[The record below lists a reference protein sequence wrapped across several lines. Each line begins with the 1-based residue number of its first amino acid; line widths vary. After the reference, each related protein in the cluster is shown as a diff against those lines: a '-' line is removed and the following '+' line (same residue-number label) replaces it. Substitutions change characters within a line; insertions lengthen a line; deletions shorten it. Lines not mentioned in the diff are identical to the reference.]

1 MDEMDRQIVNL
12 LRSNGRR
19 SNVEIARELGVS
31 EGTVRKRV
39 DRLVET
45 NALRIVGLADPSSV
59 GLNLRAL
66 IFVTVQLARVEAV
79 GALLCEMPEVLSVY
93 RVIGE
98 YDLVMEAAFE
108 TDANLLAFLRDRVAT
123 IPGVVAT
130 KVGHV
135 PQVLKQSH
143 EWAIPE
149 PPPPVILVVDDDP
162 DFCEFTRLVL
172 ESDGYVVQSASSGHE
187 ALQSMTSRAPD
198 LVIMDIMMDG
208 VFDGWDANRRMR
220 QDPQLRE
227 TAVLV
232 VSSITAS
239 EYLSQFPTDDDNM
252 IDNFLSK
259 PVDPN
264 TLKAEVRR
272 LVGRKR
278 WGWSGRLR

>member
-39 DRLVET
+39 DRLLEDHT
-45 NALRIVGLADPSSV
+45 LRIVALADPASI
-59 GLNLRAL
+59 GLKVRAL
-66 IFVTVQLARVEAV
+66 IFVTAELAHLDSV
-79 GALLCEMPEVLSVY
+79 GAGLSQMPEVLSVY
-93 RVIGE
+93 RMTGE
-98 YDLVMEAAFE
+98 YDLVLEAAFQSDE
-108 TDANLLAFLRDRVAT
+108 HLMSFLRDRVA
-123 IPGVVAT
+123 ILPGVVAT

-135 PQVLKQSH
+135 PQIMKQHH

-149 PPPPVILVVDDDP
+149 PPPPTILIVDDDP
-162 DFCEFTRLVL
+162 DFVAFTRIVL
-172 ESDGYVVQSASSGHE
+172 EDEGYVVQAAPNGQA
-187 ALQSMTSRAPD
+187 ALRSMATTVPD

-220 QDPQLRE
+220 QDRRLQDTP
-227 TAVLV
+227 VLV

-239 EYLSQFPTDDDNM
+239 DYLSQLPTDDDNL

-259 PVDPN
+259 PVDPDA
-264 TLKAEVRR
+264 LKTEVRR

-278 WGWSGRLR
+278 WGWPGRLQ